1 MNNKLLISG
10 VLGLGTCMIYTPIHA
25 GEAQA
30 QSKPNVLI
38 IYTDDMGAGD
48 VSFLNNG
55 WVKTPNI
62 DKLASGGLIVTNY
75 YSSSP
80 VSSPSR
86 VGLTTGRFPTEMG
99 INCYLQTRK
108 GNAACEQ
115 FDYLDASVPTM
126 AKVMKSAGY
135 TTGHFGKWHMGGGRD
150 VIDAPQITEYGFD
163 EYISTWES
171 PNPDPVITDSAWI
184 WSRTDQVKRWD
195 RTAYFVDKTLDFL
208 KRHKGEPCF
217 VNLWP
222 DDMHTPWVP
231 SQKTMDSERTSWTTP
246 PNFKEVLTEYDK
258 QIGRLMEGL
267 TKLGLEKNTIVIF
280 TTDHGEYLGEHGLM
294 EKNNLYESVYHI
306 PMVMTLPG
314 MSVKSRNCKTWL
326 NVIDFGRTLAGLVD
340 IPYLYETD
348 GLDRSRQILNNE
360 TSLEELYIHPSD
372 VPRAGILTP
381 DYELAY
387 VGMGHCGE
395 KFHDHVLF
403 DCKKDPLQVNNLF
416 NNPDY
421 RKIQEELTEKIRV
434 HHRMMKTP
442 KKFLPEEVW

>member
-163 EYISTWES
+163 EYISTW
-171 PNPDPVITDSAWI
+171 
-184 WSRTDQVKRWD
+184 
-195 RTAYFVDKTLDFL
+195 
-208 KRHKGEPCF
+208 
-217 VNLWP
+217 
-222 DDMHTPWVP
+222 
-231 SQKTMDSERTSWTTP
+231 
-246 PNFKEVLTEYDK
+246 
-258 QIGRLMEGL
+258 
-267 TKLGLEKNTIVIF
+267 
-280 TTDHGEYLGEHGLM
+280 
-294 EKNNLYESVYHI
+294 
-306 PMVMTLPG
+306 
-314 MSVKSRNCKTWL
+314 
-326 NVIDFGRTLAGLVD
+326 
-340 IPYLYETD
+340 
-348 GLDRSRQILNNE
+348 
-360 TSLEELYIHPSD
+360 
-372 VPRAGILTP
+372 
-381 DYELAY
+381 
-387 VGMGHCGE
+387 
-395 KFHDHVLF
+395 
-403 DCKKDPLQVNNLF
+403 
-416 NNPDY
+416 
-421 RKIQEELTEKIRV
+421 
-434 HHRMMKTP
+434 
-442 KKFLPEEVW
+442 

>member
-108 GNAACEQ
+108 GNTACEQ

-222 DDMHTPWVP
+222 
-231 SQKTMDSERTSWTTP
+231 E
-246 PNFKEVLTEYDK
+246 
-258 QIGRLMEGL
+258 IGR
-267 TKLGLEKNTIVIF
+267 
-280 TTDHGEYLGEHGLM
+280 
-294 EKNNLYESVYHI
+294 
-306 PMVMTLPG
+306 
-314 MSVKSRNCKTWL
+314 
-326 NVIDFGRTLAGLVD
+326 A
-340 IPYLYETD
+340 
-348 GLDRSRQILNNE
+348 
-360 TSLEELYIHPSD
+360 
-372 VPRAGILTP
+372 
-381 DYELAY
+381 
-387 VGMGHCGE
+387 
-395 KFHDHVLF
+395 HV
-403 DCKKDPLQVNNLF
+403 
-416 NNPDY
+416 
-421 RKIQEELTEKIRV
+421 
-434 HHRMMKTP
+434 
-442 KKFLPEEVW
+442 